1 MKSMVFKS
9 FAVLSLAAC
18 GWWSSSAYADW
29 GYVSRANCFSINES
43 ISWNR
48 SWWDGITK
56 VQYVE
61 SWHKRSGAAANTAH
75 RVTDGW
81 ERDSQHVRAGD
92 NHVYLDYQVI
102 GRHYTSLPSGFIT
115 QVMTNTTWCNPLS
128 W

>member
-1 MKSMVFKS
+1 MKRIIFKN
-9 FAVLSLAAC
+9 FAIVSLAAC
-18 GWWSSSAYADW
+18 GGWSGSAVADW
-29 GYVSRANCFSINES
+29 GYVSRANCFSVNES

-48 SWWDGITK
+48 TLWDGVTK

-61 SWHKRSGAAANTAH
+61 SWHKRSGAPANSAH

-81 ERDSQHVRAGD
+81 ERNSQHVRAGD

-115 QVMTNTTWCNPLS
+115 QVMTNTNWCNPLS